1 MASRAVI
8 VRTGAV
14 RILNSTFDY
23 MASGALVVDDG
34 KGGVTLSGNR
44 LGDLVGD
51 SVSVAGTDGDVR
63 VDGNEFRDLPADMQL
78 LKSAERPVEFR
89 DNAVANVDL
98 GPFLFDV
105 GAAVR
110 VVGNRFACDCDPRRT
125 SVLKIDQVFPG
136 LLPGAD
142 GRLSR
147 LLAENYCQRPDNTT
161 LAGYR
166 DLLVTGVACEGAN
179 LTTGRP
185 RDPSQATSDAADR
198 PGNAASVRRAA
209 VVLVAAVAVASAVY
223 RFTFHASVVHFFPL
237 FVSYY
242 FIIFHNFFVF
252 FFVFFSV
259 FFFHVL
265 A

>member
-1 MASRAVI
+1 MASRAVT

-34 KGGVTLSGNR
+34 KGGVTLVGNR
-44 LGDLVGD
+44 LGELVGD
-51 SVSVAGTDGDVR
+51 SMSVSGSDGHVH
-63 VDGNEFRDLPADMQL
+63 VDNNEFRDLPADMQL
-78 LKSAERPVEFR
+78 LKSAEWPVEFR
-89 DNAVANVDL
+89 DNTVANVDL

-110 VVGNRFACDCDPRRT
+110 VTGNRFACDCDPRRT

-147 LLAENYCQRPDNTT
+147 FLAENYCQLPDNTT

-166 DLLVTGVACEGAN
+166 DLLVAGVACEGAN

-185 RDPSQATSDAADR
+185 WAPSQTPSYAADR

-209 VVLVAAVAVASAVY
+209 VVLVAVVAVASAVY
-223 RFTFHASVVHFFPL
+223 R
-237 FVSYY
+237 
-242 FIIFHNFFVF
+242 
-252 FFVFFSV
+252 
-259 FFFHVL
+259 
-265 A
+265 